1 MEYTAT
7 LLSVHMMGG
16 RKMSITVVSPAM
28 RIKDVRE
35 LLEQEL
41 GLLDSMRGVALVFEA
56 RELQD
61 EETVLSSGWKS
72 DTTVLAVVRVLPW
85 KQADALRRALDALI
99 MHPSGLEKRRVLSA
113 LQYFA
118 TMPEP
123 ASIYTNLLV
132 QCLDLES
139 LKFGTATFTRPIRV
153 AAARALAKAAGP
165 PGNRAEQIKRKLSD
179 KSVMVELIE
188 ALGLLGMRNKETLGA
203 DLADTITNHL
213 RDDSISARLAA
224 ASALRMIGVEA
235 KDTVRQLTSTLIKD
249 LDASV
254 RIAAAEALGALE
266 LGESSCKALQ
276 ESASTDSDP
285 GVRAASGASLRR
297 APKPN

>member
-1 MEYTAT
+1 M

-16 RKMSITVVSPAM
+16 RKMSITAVNPLM

-41 GLLDSMRGVALVFEA
+41 GLLDSMRGVALVFES
-56 RELQD
+56 RELKD
-61 EETVLSSGWKS
+61 EETALSCGWES
-72 DTTVLAVVRVLPW
+72 DSIVLAVVRVLPW
-85 KQADALRRALDALI
+85 KQADALRRALDSLI
-99 MHPSGLEKRRVLSA
+99 THPSGLEKRRVLSA
-113 LQYFA
+113 LQYFS

-139 LKFGTATFTRPIRV
+139 LKFGTSTFTRPIRV

-179 KSVMVELIE
+179 RSVMAELIE
-188 ALGLLGMRNKETLGA
+188 ALGLLGMRNKEALGA

-213 RDDSISARLAA
+213 RDDSIRARVAA